1 MNRVIPKI
9 LSVLMTIVICILMVS
24 LVCSVVIYLF
34 GFSRTPTYE
43 LDADTI
49 RQARESE
56 NKIDL
61 TDYLDYRIVA
71 PCFSA
76 VCSSTGVDYCFIGG
90 NESQQNFYN
99 QIDDVIYA
107 LFNENTKV
115 TFISENEG
123 NDIWKERLLGDGV
136 FLEWMSYVRKS
147 AIFYNL
153 FPDLYGQ
160 NISNE
165 AIKCIMIYPVEDGFE
180 AMAKVGADGFALYKP
195 SENTSVSFNY
205 KRIEMEYPLT
215 FKFAASDST
224 IDESFNTQINVLPE
238 CLLIDELTRSDL
250 NIVSTLKPDNQ
261 SPYLNAFKI
270 NTVKASSYI
279 DDAKNY
285 VYVDEDTTLVIG
297 EKGVFY
303 NSDTRNGIHISSFIG
318 NSDEYEIKDYLCIC
332 NKLLHDLQIDIE
344 TTNIFISDIYYSN
357 DYLTVSYGFKYDN
370 VPLQFGG
377 VSNPIK
383 FVFKDNVLVSASV
396 YNYSISEAETQTSII
411 QYLSMV
417 SYLLKDEKGNVD
429 FRLFYNSEN
438 GVEIISWMAQHE
450 EYSVPGEEP

>member
-1 MNRVIPKI
+1 
-9 LSVLMTIVICILMVS
+9 
-24 LVCSVVIYLF
+24 
-34 GFSRTPTYE
+34 
-43 LDADTI
+43 
-49 RQARESE
+49 
-56 NKIDL
+56 
-61 TDYLDYRIVA
+61 
-71 PCFSA
+71 
-76 VCSSTGVDYCFIGG
+76 
-90 NESQQNFYN
+90 
-99 QIDDVIYA
+99 
-107 LFNENTKV
+107 
-115 TFISENEG
+115 
-123 NDIWKERLLGDGV
+123 
-136 FLEWMSYVRKS
+136 
-147 AIFYNL
+147 
-153 FPDLYGQ
+153 
-160 NISNE
+160 
-165 AIKCIMIYPVEDGFE
+165 
-180 AMAKVGADGFALYKP
+180 
-195 SENTSVSFNY
+195 
-205 KRIEMEYPLT
+205 MEYPLT